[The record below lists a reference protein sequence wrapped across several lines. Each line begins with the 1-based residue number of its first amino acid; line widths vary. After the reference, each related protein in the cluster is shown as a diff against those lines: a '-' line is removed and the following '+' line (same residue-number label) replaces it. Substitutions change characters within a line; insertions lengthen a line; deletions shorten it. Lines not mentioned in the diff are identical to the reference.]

1 MSKVKDLQEVYKVIS
16 EKMDRTDVKRIS
28 AKSDT
33 DITNV
38 DTKEFVRTLG
48 NNVAELK
55 RILIKAATLNE
66 KTPELEMF
74 VVAYNNLVKVL
85 EDKKKIQTE
94 E

>member
-85 EDKKKIQTE
+85 EDKKKVQTE